1 MAGPPGEEHEAPRA
15 TIRGFVDREAT
26 RAVAPECGQLFGGN
40 GDMEEHALGR
50 LWRDA
55 LAFGSGAG
63 TCEMMMRELVA
74 RARGL
79 APEREARP

>member
-26 RAVAPECGQLFGGN
+26 RAVAPECVQIFGGN
-40 GDMEEHALGR
+40 GYMEEYAIGR

-55 LAFGSGAG
+55 LAFGIGAG
-63 TCEMMMRELVA
+63 TSEMMREIIA
-74 RARGL
+74 RTCGL
-79 APEREARP
+79 APERDGQP